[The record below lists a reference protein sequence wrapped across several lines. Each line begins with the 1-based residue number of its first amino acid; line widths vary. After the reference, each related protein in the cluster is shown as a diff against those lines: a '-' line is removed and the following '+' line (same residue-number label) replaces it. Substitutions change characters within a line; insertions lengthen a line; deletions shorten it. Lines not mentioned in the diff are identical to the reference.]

1 MAPHSYMWHQMCG
14 QVHTVVTLVLCKEPK
29 YVLHRR
35 QHKPQSH
42 SRCDGE
48 EKCPCQAVYGLR
60 CPGSLSCQILMSQL
74 LLWLTSLKFLTVI
87 SEYAFCSHSAVY
99 AAPKSGQWA
108 YCSRLVGPP
117 FQPGAGSH
125 WFYNSRV
132 LSPANLERLDPG
144 PLTRSTSCAPP
155 SRHAGVSLIE
165 CASVVYINRGF
176 LEQRMFIC
184 GSIRASSF

>member
-1 MAPHSYMWHQMCG
+1 
-14 QVHTVVTLVLCKEPK
+14 V
-29 YVLHRR
+29 
-35 QHKPQSH
+35 
-42 SRCDGE
+42 CDGE
-48 EKCPCQAVYGLR
+48 EKCPCQSVYRLG

-74 LLWLTSLKFLTVI
+74 LRLLLLLKFGTVI

-165 CASVVYINRGF
+165 CASVVNIDCSF
-176 LEQRMFIC
+176 LEWHTFIC
-184 GSIRASSF
+184 RSRRASSF